1 MADWVE
7 DVRNC
12 LWPEGQQR
20 RTVWMI
26 VDAARDRRAYR
37 LLLEGYYSDRACL
50 FSGPLTPEMELASP
64 YLVQLH
70 PEGSVT
76 DKLIRLGWGNSW
88 GVFLAAQVSLPAL
101 RRHLRTLLM
110 VQDQSGRR
118 LLFRYWDPRVLRVF
132 LPTCRAGELRQL
144 FGPVSEFLIESGDT
158 RQLLSFTVHHGELR
172 RTVAPVPSVAAG
184 HASGL

>member
-1 MADWVE
+1 ME
-7 DVRNC
+7 DVKNC
-12 LWPEGQQR
+12 LWPEGRTR

-76 DKLIRLGWGNSW
+76 DKLIRHGWGNSW
-88 GVFLAAQVSLPAL
+88 GVFLAAEVSLPAL

-132 LPTCRAGELRQL
+132 LPTCREGELRQL
-144 FGPVSEFLIESGDT
+144 FGPVDQILLEAEDT
-158 RQLLSFTVHHGELR
+158 RQLLSFTVHRGELR
-172 RTVAPVPSVAAG
+172 RTATPVPARAAG
-184 HASGL
+184 HATGT

>member
-1 MADWVE
+1 MADWE
-7 DVRNC
+7 EGVRNC
-12 LWPEGQQR
+12 LWPGGQR

-76 DKLIRLGWGNSW
+76 DKIIRQGWGQSW
-88 GVFLAAQVSLPAL
+88 GVFLAAEVSLPAL
-101 RRHLRTLLM
+101 RRHLRTLLI
-110 VQDQSGRR
+110 VKDQSGRQ

-132 LPTCRAGELRQL
+132 LPTCRPSEMRQL
-144 FGPVSEFLIESGDT
+144 FGPIGEMLLESEDA
-158 RQLLSFTVHHGELR
+158 RQMLSFAVQREELLQKQ
-172 RTVAPVPSVAAG
+172 TPVPSQATG
-184 HASGL
+184 HANGR